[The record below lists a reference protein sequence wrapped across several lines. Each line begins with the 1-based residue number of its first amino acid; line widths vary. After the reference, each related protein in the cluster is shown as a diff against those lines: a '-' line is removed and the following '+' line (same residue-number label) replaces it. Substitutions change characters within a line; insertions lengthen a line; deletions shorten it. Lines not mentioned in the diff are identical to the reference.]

1 MVIKIITKEPGQGVI
16 FKNGKN
22 QENIIYKAQ
31 FDWRISSVADIK
43 ISLRY
48 LQYIGYIMKRRVLF

>member
-1 MVIKIITKEPGQGVI
+1 MVIKIITKEPGKRVI

-31 FDWRISSVADIK
+31 FDWRISRAIDIK

-48 LQYIGYIMKRRVLF
+48 HQYIAYLIKRRVLF